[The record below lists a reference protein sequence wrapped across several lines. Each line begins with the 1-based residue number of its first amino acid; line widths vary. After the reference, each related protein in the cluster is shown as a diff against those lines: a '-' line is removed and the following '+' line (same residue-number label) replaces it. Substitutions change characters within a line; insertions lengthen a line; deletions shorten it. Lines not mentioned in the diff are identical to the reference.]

1 MAHRSFEE
9 GRLARLHDQADPIT
23 FDVAGREFLCLP
35 VPPLGAVQLLSEL
48 PDLPARDDPTYRA
61 VLVKVAAGVTSF
73 IRSCIVGDQRPGW
86 DGLLVDEYLDDD
98 TLVDILDWLAGEYR
112 ARLVSDPAPAAPA
125 PPQAPSLAVGPH
137 LADLEARARRVA
149 AVIRAGGEVP
159 PPAAGDVDGRR
170 IHKLA
175 AVLLAD
181 PDADIE
187 GLDPDRLDDA
197 LLFGRG

>member
-23 FDVAGREFLCLP
+23 FDVAGREFTCLP

-48 PDLPARDDPTYRA
+48 PELPARDDPTYRA
-61 VLVKVAAGVTSF
+61 VLVQVAAGVASF

-86 DGLLVDEYLDDD
+86 DALLVDEYVDDD
-98 TLVDILDWLAGEYR
+98 TLVDMLDWLAGEYR
-112 ARLVSDPAPAAPA
+112 GRLTTTPAEPAPVPA
-125 PPQAPSLAVGPH
+125 GPRV
-137 LADLEARARRVA
+137 ADLEARARRVA
-149 AVIRAGGEVP
+149 AAIRAGGEVP
-159 PPAAGDVDGRR
+159 APAPGDLDGRR

-181 PDADIE
+181 PDADLT
-187 GLDPDRLDDA
+187 GLDPDDLDDS
-197 LLFGRG
+197 LLFGGV

>member
-23 FDVAGREFLCLP
+23 FDVAGREFTCLP
-35 VPPLGAVQLLSEL
+35 VPPLGAVQLLGEL

-61 VLVKVAAGVTSF
+61 VLVQVAAGVASF

-86 DGLLVDEYLDDD
+86 DALLVDEYVDDD
-98 TLVDILDWLAGEYR
+98 TLVDMLDWLAGQYR
-112 ARLVSDPAPAAPA
+112 GRLTTTTTTEPAPAP
-125 PPQAPSLAVGPH
+125 VGPH

-149 AVIRAGGEVP
+149 AVVRAGGEVP
-159 PPAAGDVDGRR
+159 APAPGDLDGRR

-181 PDADIE
+181 PDADLT
-187 GLDPDRLDDA
+187 GLDPDDLDDA

>member
-23 FDVAGREFLCLP
+23 FDVAGREFTCLP

-48 PDLPARDDPTYRA
+48 PELPARDDPTYRA
-61 VLVKVAAGVTSF
+61 VLVQVAAGVASF

-86 DGLLVDEYLDDD
+86 DALLVDEYVDDD
-98 TLVDILDWLAGEYR
+98 TLVDMLDWLAGQYR
-112 ARLVSDPAPAAPA
+112 GRLTTTTTTEPAPAP
-125 PPQAPSLAVGPH
+125 VGPH

-149 AVIRAGGEVP
+149 AAIRAGGEVP
-159 PPAAGDVDGRR
+159 APAPGDLDGRR

-181 PDADIE
+181 PDADLT
-187 GLDPDRLDDA
+187 GLDPDDLDDA
-197 LLFGRG
+197 LLFGGG

>member
-23 FDVAGREFLCLP
+23 FDVAGREFTCLP

-61 VLVKVAAGVTSF
+61 VLVQVAAGVASF
-73 IRSCIVGDQRPGW
+73 IRSCIVADQRPGW
-86 DGLLVDEYLDDD
+86 DALLVDEYLDDD
-98 TLVDILDWLAGEYR
+98 TLVEMLDWLAGEYR
-112 ARLVSDPAPAAPA
+112 GRLTTTPATDPAPVA
-125 PPQAPSLAVGPH
+125 PPGPH
-137 LADLEARARRVA
+137 AADLEARARRVA
-149 AVIRAGGEVP
+149 AAIRAGGEVP
-159 PPAAGDVDGRR
+159 APAPGDLDGRR

-181 PDADIE
+181 PDADLT
-187 GLDPDRLDDA
+187 GLDPDDLDDK

>member
-23 FDVAGREFLCLP
+23 FDVAGREFTCLP

-48 PDLPARDDPTYRA
+48 PDLPAGDDPTYRA
-61 VLVKVAAGVTSF
+61 ALVKVAAGVASF
-73 IRSCIVGDQRPGW
+73 IRSCIVADQRPGW
-86 DGLLVDEYLDDD
+86 DALLVDEYLDDD
-98 TLVDILDWLAGEYR
+98 TLVDMLDWLAGEYR
-112 ARLVSDPAPAAPA
+112 DRLTTPTPAEPAPALAAPT
-125 PPQAPSLAVGPH
+125 GPH
-137 LADLEARARRVA
+137 AADLEARARRVA
-149 AVIRAGGEVP
+149 AAIRAGGEVP
-159 PPAAGDVDGRR
+159 PPAPGDLDGRR

-181 PDADIE
+181 PDADLT
-187 GLDPDRLDDA
+187 GLDPDDLDDS

>member
-61 VLVKVAAGVTSF
+61 ALVKVAAGVASF
-73 IRSCIVGDQRPGW
+73 IRSCIVADQRPGW
-86 DGLLVDEYLDDD
+86 DGLLVDEYLDDE
-98 TLVDILDWLAGEYR
+98 TLVEVLDWLAGEYQ
-112 ARLVSDPAPAAPA
+112 ARLVSGPTPTPAP
-125 PPQAPSLAVGPH
+125 QLPSLAVGPH
-137 LADLEARARRVA
+137 LADLEARARRLA
-149 AVIRAGGEVP
+149 AVVRAGGEVP
-159 PPAAGDVDGRR
+159 APAPGDLDGRR

-187 GLDPDRLDDA
+187 GLDPDTLDDA

>member
-23 FDVAGREFLCLP
+23 FDVAGREFTCLP

-48 PDLPARDDPTYRA
+48 PELPARDDPTYRA
-61 VLVKVAAGVTSF
+61 VLVQVAAGVASF

-86 DGLLVDEYLDDD
+86 DALLVDEYVDDD
-98 TLVDILDWLAGEYR
+98 TLVDMLDWLAGEYR
-112 ARLVSDPAPAAPA
+112 GRLTTTPTEPAPVPA
-125 PPQAPSLAVGPH
+125 GPRV
-137 LADLEARARRVA
+137 ADLEARARRVA
-149 AVIRAGGEVP
+149 AAIRAAGEVP
-159 PPAAGDVDGRR
+159 APAPGDLDGRR

-181 PDADIE
+181 PDADLT
-187 GLDPDRLDDA
+187 GLDPDDLDDS
-197 LLFGRG
+197 LLFGGV

>member
-23 FDVAGREFLCLP
+23 FVVAGREFTCLP
-35 VPPLGAVQLLSEL
+35 VPPPGAVQLLSEL

-61 VLVKVAAGVTSF
+61 ALVKVAAGVTSF
-73 IRSCIVGDQRPGW
+73 IRSCIVADQRPGW
-86 DGLLVDEYLDDD
+86 DALLFDEYLDDD

-112 ARLVSDPAPAAPA
+112 GRLTTPTTDPAPVA
-125 PPQAPSLAVGPH
+125 PPGPH

-149 AVIRAGGEVP
+149 AVVRAGGEVP

>member
-23 FDVAGREFLCLP
+23 FDVAGREFTCLP

-48 PDLPARDDPTYRA
+48 PELPARDDPTYRA
-61 VLVKVAAGVTSF
+61 VLVQVAAGVASF

-86 DGLLVDEYLDDD
+86 DALLVDEYVDDD
-98 TLVDILDWLAGEYR
+98 TLVDMLDWLAGQYR
-112 ARLVSDPAPAAPA
+112 GRLTTTPTTEPAPEPA
-125 PPQAPSLAVGPH
+125 RPGPH

-149 AVIRAGGEVP
+149 AAIRAGGEVP
-159 PPAAGDVDGRR
+159 PPAPGDLDGRR

-181 PDADIE
+181 PDADLT
-187 GLDPDRLDDA
+187 GLDPDDLDDA